1 MLRADDMPLNV
12 LPETPAA
19 HFWMSAP
26 PPLVIADTYTD
37 VIVEI
42 EIVLDVLFCKIPLI
56 CDKSADHTAADICVL
71 DGACT
76 VTVGDD
82 HAFASCDT
90 CNTACPCLVRAF
102 SLLIFLMVML
112 PVL

>member
-26 PPLVIADTYTD
+26 PRPLVIADADTY

-42 EIVLDVLFCKIPLI
+42 EIVLDVLFCKIPAHL
-56 CDKSADHTAADICVL
+56 
-71 DGACT
+71 
-76 VTVGDD
+76 
-82 HAFASCDT
+82 
-90 CNTACPCLVRAF
+90 R
-102 SLLIFLMVML
+102 
-112 PVL
+112 